1 MSLQKAIEFIQKRRE
16 EKIKAAAEV
25 REILRSLEKITKARL
40 DDQIV
45 INTDVTFIQGK
56 LANPLKIAEI
66 KDQFLASK
74 DPNTG
79 RMNKQDTLALIGD
92 IAEERNDLRQNLEAV
107 RKQEEKDIKRQIEE
121 YKVLIKDYIE
131 RLNIVSRLTFEQK
144 LFIDTFKEV
153 LSNAE
158 GRQATLQDIEAAIV
172 FIKDVIEGSGEN
184 VNES

>member
-1 MSLQKAIEFIQKRRE
+1 MSLQKAIEFIQERRE
-16 EKIKAAAEV
+16 EKTKAAT
-25 REILRSLEKITKARL
+25 EIRVILKILEKETKSRL
-40 DDQIV
+40 DDQIL
-45 INTDVTFIQGK
+45 TSIQGK
-56 LANPLKIAEI
+56 LANPLKIADV

-79 RMNKQDTLALIGD
+79 RMNKQDTLALISD
-92 IAEERNDLRQNLEAV
+92 IAEQRDDLRKNLETV
-107 RKQEEKDIKRQIEE
+107 RAQEEKNVKDQIDA

-131 RLNIVSRLTFEQK
+131 RLNTVSRLTFEQK

-158 GRQATLQDIEAAIV
+158 GRQATLQDIEAAVV

>member
-1 MSLQKAIEFIQKRRE
+1 MSLQKAIEFIQERRE
-16 EKIKAAAEV
+16 EKTKAAT
-25 REILRSLEKITKARL
+25 EIRVILKILEKETKSRL
-40 DDQIV
+40 DDQIF
-45 INTDVTFIQGK
+45 INNDITSIQGK
-56 LANPLKIAEI
+56 LANPLKIADV

-79 RMNKQDTLALIGD
+79 RMNKQDTLALISD
-92 IAEERNDLRQNLEAV
+92 IAEQRDDLRKNLETV
-107 RKQEEKDIKRQIEE
+107 RAQEEKNVKDQIDA

-131 RLNIVSRLTFEQK
+131 RLNTVSRLTFEQK

-158 GRQATLQDIEAAIV
+158 GRQATLQDIEAAVV

>member
-1 MSLQKAIEFIQKRRE
+1 MSLEKAIEFIQDRR
-16 EKIKAAAEV
+16 KQKTKAAAEV
-25 REILRSLEKITKARL
+25 REILNILEKITTKRL
-40 DDQIV
+40 KEQVV
-45 INTDVTFIQGK
+45 INNDITSIQGK
-56 LANPLKIAEI
+56 LANPLKIANV

-74 DPNTG
+74 DKNTG

-92 IAEERNDLRQNLEAV
+92 IAGRRKVLRDDLEKRRLTEA
-107 RKQEEKDIKRQIEE
+107 KIIEAQIED
-121 YKVLIKDYIE
+121 YKTLIKDYIE

-184 VNES
+184 VNKS